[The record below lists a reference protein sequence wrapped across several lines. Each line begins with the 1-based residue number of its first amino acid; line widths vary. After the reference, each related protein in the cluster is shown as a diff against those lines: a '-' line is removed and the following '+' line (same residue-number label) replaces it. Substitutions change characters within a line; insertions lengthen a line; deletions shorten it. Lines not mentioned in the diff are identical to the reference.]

1 MLCEANV
8 EKISMKNLYRYLN
21 GKKKEIEKQN
31 PTYLYQKDFV
41 DGTYLIDKPGYY
53 VLKEDIVF
61 NPNPNHDYRPRDDQV
76 KYKLPGFVLGFFAV
90 IAIYADGVYLDLN
103 GFTIKAS
110 KEFTLQ
116 QRFFSI
122 IELANAPFVFKEG
135 PGSFS
140 TATSFVP
147 ASNTIV
153 RNGKLGLSSHHGI
166 HGGMCSNILLEK
178 LSIENFEF
186 VGVALNGCHS
196 ILAHKLSIKNNRQ
209 DIPVLATYSA
219 ARFAV
224 QFAKRVLSMAGVSVG
239 QKTELSRRVSILQ
252 NEMDN
257 TFREVMATGKTTSKL
272 FRNESGL
279 ADGNIYGFLVKNRG
293 LAVDELVTPDPS
305 VIKTRNVFLRKV
317 HCENLVCRVD
327 EILGISQ
334 KGGLSL
340 QVDTAGAVL
349 QIDHI
354 KDGAGIYRGTSLSD
368 VQLYLAELA
377 ASLNIPIGKLNI
389 TSDVVEWSKSGQSI
403 STVLDKGYFY
413 KTGTDSMGHFCKS
426 SFGYRFDATDNLILE
441 KCSFYKVK
449 NFARIG
455 CDFPNCKVAEVNR
468 RNGHYPGASST
479 GLNLAYC
486 SNVLIRNFRGKKI
499 FAKDGDAIG
508 IRAMFGSE
516 NVRLDEV
523 ELSNI
528 KAGTLYR
535 GDWIGK
541 SYTGKKVPYTDE
553 LPNRRPQ
560 AVGIKYDNNAII
572 DMKDVEIRDLKS
584 CEQEEKIVK
593 L

>member
-1 MLCEANV
+1 MLCDISV
-8 EKISMKNLYRYLN
+8 EKISMKNLYRYMT
-21 GKKKEIEKQN
+21 GKRKEIEKGVPIN
-31 PTYLYQKDFV
+31 LYSKDFV

-61 NPNPNHDYRPRDDQV
+61 NPNPNYDYRPRDDQV

-90 IAIYADGVYLDLN
+90 IAIYAYGVYLDLN

-122 IELANAPFVFKEG
+122 IELANAPFVWSQG
-135 PGSFS
+135 PANFS

-147 ASNTIV
+147 ATNTIV

-178 LSIENFEF
+178 LTIENFEF

-196 ILAHKLSIKNNRQ
+196 ILAHKVIIKNNRQ

-224 QFAKRVLSMAGVSVG
+224 QFAKRVAVMSSVSSI
-239 QKTELSRRVSILQ
+239 QKVELSRRIGILQ
-252 NEMDN
+252 TEMDS
-257 TFREVMATGKTTSKL
+257 TFKEIIATGKTTSKL
-272 FRNESGL
+272 FQNESGL

-305 VIKTRNVFLRKV
+305 VIKTKNVFLRKV
-317 HCENLVCRVD
+317 HLENLVCRVD
-327 EILGISQ
+327 EILGLSQ
-334 KGGLSL
+334 KGGLGI

-349 QIDHI
+349 QIDKI
-354 KDGAGIYRGTSLSD
+354 KDENGVYKGTSLSD
-368 VQLYLAELA
+368 VQLYLAELTA
-377 ASLNIPIGKLNI
+377 GLGIQIGKLNI
-389 TSDVVEWSKSGQSI
+389 TADVVEWSKSGQSI
-403 STVLDKGYFY
+403 STLLEKGYFF
-413 KTGTDSMGHFCKS
+413 KTGSDSMGHLGKS
-426 SFGYRFDATDNLILE
+426 SFGYRFDAIDNLILD
-441 KCSFYKVK
+441 KCSYYKIK
-449 NFARIG
+449 NVACMG
-455 CDFPNCKVAEVNR
+455 CDLPNCKMDDVSK
-468 RNGHYPGASST
+468 RNGHYPGASAT

-486 SNVLIRNFRGKKI
+486 SDVLIRNFQGRKV
-499 FAKDGDAIG
+499 FSKDGDAIG
-508 IRAMFGSE
+508 IRAMFGTE
-516 NVRLDEV
+516 GVKLDEV
-523 ELSNI
+523 ELRDI
-528 KAGTLYR
+528 KGGTLYK
-535 GDWIGK
+535 GKWIGK
-541 SYTGKKVPYTDE
+541 SYSGKKVPYTDD

-572 DMKDVEIRDLKS
+572 DMKDVEISDLKS
-584 CEQEEKIVK
+584 CDQETKILK

>member
-1 MLCEANV
+1 MCEANV

-21 GKKKEIEKQN
+21 GKKKEIEKGI

-41 DGTYLIDKPGYY
+41 EGTYLIDKPGYY

-61 NPNPNHDYRPRDDQV
+61 NPNPSHDYRPREDQV

-103 GFTIKAS
+103 GFTIKSS

-122 IELANAPFVFKEG
+122 IELANAPFIASQG
-135 PGSFS
+135 PASFS

-147 ASNTIV
+147 ATNTII

-178 LSIENFEF
+178 LSIEHFEF

-196 ILAHKLSIKNNRQ
+196 ILAHKVMIKNNRQ

-224 QFAKRVLSMAGVSVG
+224 QFAKRVANMPQLDASRKS
-239 QKTELSRRVSILQ
+239 ELLRRVSLLQ

-272 FRNESGL
+272 FKNESGL

-317 HCENLVCRVD
+317 HLENLVCRVD

-334 KGGLSL
+334 KGGLGI

-354 KDGAGIYRGTSLSD
+354 KDGSGIYKGNVLSD
-368 VQLYLAELA
+368 LQLYLAEISLT
-377 ASLNIPIGKLNI
+377 LNIPIGKLNI

-403 STVLDKGYFY
+403 DSLIEKGYFF

-449 NFARIG
+449 NFGRIG
-455 CDFPNCKVAEVNR
+455 CDFPNCKVAEVSR

-479 GLNLAYC
+479 GLNMAYC
-486 SNVLIRNFRGKKI
+486 SDVLIRNFTGKKI
-499 FAKDGDAIG
+499 FSKDGDAIG
-508 IRAMFGSE
+508 IRCMFGSE
-516 NVRLDEV
+516 GVKLDDV
-523 ELSNI
+523 VLANI
-528 KAGTLYR
+528 KAGTLYK
-535 GDWIGK
+535 GNWIGR
-541 SYTGKKVPYTDE
+541 SYSGKKVPYTDD

-572 DMKDVEIRDLKS
+572 DMKDVEIYDLKS

>member
-1 MLCEANV
+1 MLCDANV
-8 EKISMKNLYRYLN
+8 EKISMKKLYRYMNAKKNEISKLN
-21 GKKKEIEKQN
+21 AIN
-31 PTYLYQKDFV
+31 IYQKDFL

-53 VLKEDIVF
+53 VLRENIVF
-61 NPNPNHDYRPRDDQV
+61 NPNPNNDYRPRDDQV
-76 KYKLPGFVLGFFAV
+76 KYKIPGFVLGFFAV

-103 GFTIKAS
+103 GFEIKAS

-122 IELANAPFVFKEG
+122 IELANAPFLYGQG
-135 PGSFS
+135 PGNFS
-140 TATSFVP
+140 TSTSFIP
-147 ASNTIV
+147 ATNTIV

-166 HGGMCSNILLEK
+166 HGNMCSTILLEK
-178 LSIENFEF
+178 LSIQEFEF

-224 QFAKRVLSMAGVSVG
+224 QFAKRVLGMPQLSGN
-239 QKTELSRRVSILQ
+239 QKTELSRRVNILQ
-252 NEMDN
+252 NEMDK
-257 TFREVMATGKTTSKL
+257 TFQEIMSTGKTTSAL

-317 HCENLVCRVD
+317 HLENLVCRVD

-334 KGGLSL
+334 KGGLGI

-354 KDGAGIYRGTSLSD
+354 RDENGVYKGSVLSD
-368 VQLYLAELA
+368 VQLYLAEI
-377 ASLNIPIGKLNI
+377 SLSLGVTIGKLNI

-403 STVLDKGYFY
+403 DTLIEKGYFF
-413 KTGTDSMGHFCKS
+413 KTGSDSMFHLCKS
-426 SFGYRFDATDNLILE
+426 SYGYRFDAIDNLVIE

-449 NFARIG
+449 NFARMG
-455 CDFPNCKVAEVNR
+455 CDFKNCKMDEVSK
-468 RNGHYPGASST
+468 RNGHYPGASTT

-486 SNVLIRNFRGKKI
+486 SDVLIRNFRGKRI
-499 FAKDGDAIG
+499 FSKDGDAIA
-508 IRAMFGSE
+508 IRAMFSSE
-516 NVRLDEV
+516 GVRLDEV
-523 ELSNI
+523 ELSDI

-535 GDWIGK
+535 GEWIGK

-560 AVGIKYDNNAII
+560 AVGIKYDNNAIV
-572 DMKDVEIRDLKS
+572 DMKDVEIHDLKS
-584 CEQEEKIVK
+584 CEQEEKILK

>member
-8 EKISMKNLYRYLN
+8 EKISMKNLYRYLQ
-21 GKKKEIEKQN
+21 GKKKEIEKGI
-31 PTYLYQKDFV
+31 PTYLYSKDFV
-41 DGTYLIDKPGYY
+41 EGTYLIDKPGYY

-61 NPNPNHDYRPRDDQV
+61 NPNPSHDYRPREDQV
-76 KYKLPGFVLGFFAV
+76 KYKIPGFVLGFFAV

-122 IELANAPFVFKEG
+122 IELANAPFIFNQG
-135 PGSFS
+135 PSSFS
-140 TATSFVP
+140 TPTSFVP

-166 HGGMCSNILLEK
+166 HGGMCFNILLEK

-196 ILAHKLSIKNNRQ
+196 ILAHKVIIKNNRQ

-224 QFAKRVLSMAGVSVG
+224 QFAKRVLNMPQLSGN
-239 QKTELSRRVSILQ
+239 QKTELSRRIVILQ
-252 NEMDN
+252 NEMDS
-257 TFREVMATGKTTSKL
+257 TFREIMASGKTSSKL

-305 VIKTRNVFLRKV
+305 IIKTRNVFLRKV

-334 KGGLSL
+334 KGGLGI
-340 QVDTAGAVL
+340 QVDSAGAVL
-349 QIDHI
+349 QID
-354 KDGAGIYRGTSLSD
+354 KLRDDSGIYRGTSLSD
-368 VQLYLAELA
+368 VQLYLAEI
-377 ASLNIPIGKLNI
+377 SLTLGIPIGKLNI
-389 TSDVVEWSKSGQSI
+389 TDDVVEWSKSGQSVDTLI
-403 STVLDKGYFY
+403 EKGYFF
-413 KTGTDSMGHFCKS
+413 KTGSDSMFHFSK
-426 SFGYRFDATDNLILE
+426 GQMTYRFDAIDNLVLE

-449 NFARIG
+449 NFACMG
-455 CDFPNCKVAEVNR
+455 CDFPNCKIDEVSR

-486 SNVLIRNFRGKKI
+486 SDVLIRNFTGKKI
-499 FAKDGDAIG
+499 FSKDGDAIA

-516 NVRLDEV
+516 AVRLDYV
-523 ELSNI
+523 VLSNI
-528 KAGTLYR
+528 KAGTLYK
-535 GDWIGK
+535 GNWIGK
-541 SYTGKKVPYTDE
+541 SYIGKKVPYTDD

-572 DMKDVEIRDLKS
+572 DMKDVEIYDLKS

>member
-21 GKKKEIEKQN
+21 GKKKEIEKGI

-41 DGTYLIDKPGYY
+41 DGTYLIGKPGYY

-61 NPNPNHDYRPRDDQV
+61 NPNPNDDYRPREDQV

-103 GFTIKAS
+103 GFEIKAS

-135 PGSFS
+135 PGTFS

-147 ASNTIV
+147 ATNTIV

-196 ILAHKLSIKNNRQ
+196 ILAHKVMIKNNRQ

-224 QFAKRVLSMAGVSVG
+224 QFAKRVLSMSQLNAS
-239 QKTELSRRVSILQ
+239 QKSELTRRVSLLQ
-252 NEMDN
+252 NGMDN
-257 TFREVMATGKTTSKL
+257 TFREIMASGKTSSKL

-317 HCENLVCRVD
+317 HLENLVCRVD

-334 KGGLSL
+334 KGGLGI

-354 KDGAGIYRGTSLSD
+354 KDLLGVYKGNVLSD

-377 ASLNIPIGKLNI
+377 SSLNIPIGKINI

-403 STVLDKGYFY
+403 DTLIEKGYFF
-413 KTGTDSMGHFCKS
+413 KTGSDSMFHFSKGNIS
-426 SFGYRFDATDNLILE
+426 YRFDAIDNLVLE

-449 NFARIG
+449 NFARMG
-455 CDFPNCKVAEVNR
+455 CDFPNSKIDEVNR

-486 SNVLIRNFRGKKI
+486 SDVLIRDFVGKKI
-499 FAKDGDAIG
+499 FSKDGDAIG
-508 IRAMFGSE
+508 FRAMFGSE

-523 ELSNI
+523 ELVNI

-535 GDWIGK
+535 GNWIGK
-541 SYTGKKVPYTDE
+541 SYTGKKVPYTDNP
-553 LPNRRPQ
+553 PNRRPQ

-572 DMKDVEIRDLKS
+572 DMKDVEIYDLKS
-584 CEQEEKIVK
+584 CEQEEKILK